1 LDDLHPDVV
10 DLHRDLVALNMD
22 VLYAGD
28 QLLSLGDL
36 KFVLLDRDD
45 QLSRVL
51 MLCDHLTGDLKMG
64 GHSMVDHYLD
74 ELKTDDRYSIHRD
87 LMQLRLL
94 IHHVIRQN
102 VPMMVA
108 KKVDLNLDGHLTDDH
123 LTDDL
128 MMNAPKIRRV
138 KMKVGMNYYGHY

>member
-1 LDDLHPDVV
+1 
-10 DLHRDLVALNMD
+10 
-22 VLYAGD
+22 
-28 QLLSLGDL
+28 
-36 KFVLLDRDD
+36 
-45 QLSRVL
+45 
-51 MLCDHLTGDLKMG
+51 
-64 GHSMVDHYLD
+64 MVYHYLD
-74 ELKTDDRYSIHRD
+74 ELKTDDRCSIHRD

-102 VPMMVA
+102 VPMM
-108 KKVDLNLDGHLTDDH
+108 VDLNLDGHLTDDH

>member
-1 LDDLHPDVV
+1 MCAQCADDRLK
-10 DLHRDLVALNMD
+10 L
-22 VLYAGD
+22 
-28 QLLSLGDL
+28 LGDL

-64 GHSMVDHYLD
+64 GHSMVYHYLD

-102 VPMMVA
+102 VPMMV
-108 KKVDLNLDGHLTDDH
+108 DLNLDGHLTDD
-123 LTDDL
+123 LMMDVL

-138 KMKVGMNYYGHY
+138 KMKVWMNYYGHY